1 MTDFFCVEEN
11 ISDSLG
17 GSYMLNSQDTT
28 YNLNL
33 DTVTND
39 DIDIENE
46 INEEY
51 NTFNV
56 QELNSIR
63 EKIESMPKFNQIEVL
78 RILSGYKNITL
89 NENKY
94 GVLINMTDLKKE
106 VIEKLKEYISYVNTQ
121 ETNLNEFESRIQ
133 EYKNIYFVKDNKDKE
148 IKDTSKTNKNKNV

>member
-1 MTDFFCVEEN
+1 
-11 ISDSLG
+11 
-17 GSYMLNSQDTT
+17 
-28 YNLNL
+28 
-33 DTVTND
+33 
-39 DIDIENE
+39 
-46 INEEY
+46 
-51 NTFNV
+51 
-56 QELNSIR
+56 
-63 EKIESMPKFNQIEVL
+63 
-78 RILSGYKNITL
+78 LSGYKNITL